1 MKYFDKNTGEIKTMI
16 YTLLDSKHPLVHSKL
31 PEYVDSDELD
41 RKDFN
46 ESMVETMKHWGGIG
60 LSANQVGFIY
70 RMFVM
75 GDNENYVC
83 CWNPKILVE
92 SENKIP
98 IEEGCLT
105 YPGLFV
111 RIDRPDWIEVQ
122 FEDENKEVH
131 TDTFEQLMCRVFQ
144 HEMDHM
150 DGVDFTQRA
159 KKMHLNMAK
168 RKAKRGKLKL
178 KRAHGKDM
186 LARAS

>member
-1 MKYFDKNTGEIKTMI
+1 MENQTTQMVDMI
-16 YTLLDSKHPLVHSKL
+16 YKLLEPKHLLVHTKL
-31 PEYVDSDELD
+31 PEFVDSDELD
-41 RKDFN
+41 RKDFLAN
-46 ESMVETMKHWGGIG
+46 MVETMKHWGGIG
-60 LSANQVGFIY
+60 LSANQIGFSY

-75 GDNENYVC
+75 GDNDNYMGC
-83 CWNPKILVE
+83 FNPKIIEE
-92 SENKIP
+92 SDVMIP
-98 IEEGCLT
+98 IDEGCLT

-111 RIDRPDWIEVQ
+111 KIYRPDRISVE

-131 TDTFEQLMCRVFQ
+131 TDELDGLMCRVFQ

-150 DGVDFTQRA
+150 DGIDFTQRA
-159 KKMHLNMAK
+159 KKVHLDMAK